1 MEHMSEE
8 CTLLAPELWSDNE
21 KGEKML
27 TAPYASILPGYE
39 YDIAS
44 MIKTTILQGIS
55 YIPGV
60 GSAFSFLLGLF
71 WPEKQSNLWEE
82 ILAKVEQMIEE
93 ANLKTIKGVLQGT
106 IDELQRKIT
115 HVTSLIDKNPGAS
128 EAHDAY
134 MFLARYLIGLEKR
147 FKSFDD
153 KTNFQILPL
162 YAMTLALQ
170 SIFWRMG
177 QEKRAE
183 VSLSDIEFNEVYN
196 LNKQLLGEAKDYI
209 AAVYQAEYKRVVNTA
224 TAATIVQDLMPVRG
238 HALLH
243 GVEVLEVLEHKFTT
257 SIESP
262 LTPRTISYSGL
273 FGRST
278 AKLTTLA
285 LVSDE
290 KMPEPLKPAWLGNEY
305 NGIKKI
311 TGHIQRIGG
320 APRVGGVTIL
330 YANGSTYTMGTRNA
344 ESVSYELGGTVIR
357 SIEVWGNQAI
367 DKIVFTFDSGSTFSF
382 GETPSGNYRKYAL
395 PGHCI
400 SGFFIAS
407 DAPSLA
413 GQAAGLLVS
422 YNLWSDYL
430 ILGNTKDIDE
440 QKSNM

>member
-1 MEHMSEE
+1 MKNISQENS
-8 CTLLAPELWSDNE
+8 LLAPELRSDNE
-21 KGEKML
+21 QSENML
-27 TAPYASILPGYE
+27 AAPYTSFLLDYE
-39 YDIAS
+39 YDVAS
-44 MIKTTILQGIS
+44 LIKAAILKGVS
-55 YIPGV
+55 YIPSV

-71 WPEKQSNLWEE
+71 WPEKQSNLWKE
-82 ILAKVEQMIEE
+82 ILAKTEQMIEE
-93 ANLKTIKGVLQGT
+93 ANLKTIKGILQGT
-106 IDELQRKIT
+106 IDELERKIT
-115 HVTSLIDKNPGAS
+115 HVTSLLDKNPGTS

-162 YAMTLALQ
+162 YSMTLALQ

-177 QEKRAE
+177 QEKSAE

-209 AAVYQAEYKRVVNTA
+209 SAVYQAEYKRVVNTA

-243 GVEVLEVLEHKFTT
+243 GVEILEMLEHKFTT
-257 SIESP
+257 PIESP
-262 LTPRTISYSGL
+262 LTARTISYSGL

-278 AKLTTLA
+278 AKLMTLA

-290 KMPEPLKPAWLGNEY
+290 KMPEPLKPVWLGNQY
-305 NGIKKI
+305 NRITKI

-330 YANGSTYTMGTRNA
+330 YANGSTYTMGTRNT

-357 SIEVWGNQAI
+357 SIEVWGSQAI
-367 DKIVFTFDSGSTFSF
+367 DKIVFTFDSGKTFSF

-422 YNLWSDYL
+422 YNLWSDYNM
-430 ILGNTKDIDE
+430 LGNTKDIDE
-440 QKSNM
+440 